1 MDPADSNTTGNG
13 SDEGGNFLTFL
24 ILKVGLFFL
33 ILYVLWLYVDSNYDL
48 GPRLVSKNSSLRPY
62 FLQKCLGLRSPFVP
76 TAWALNP
83 HVQTAL
89 SAVVCP
95 ATGPRFER
103 EFLELKDGGVVG
115 LDWTTFEEKTSNDH
129 RSIVIVVCG
138 AVTTGNAVARL
149 CQRAWRRGF
158 RAVVFRP
165 RGHGD
170 VPLTTPRLQSF
181 GDPSDFREALEYI
194 RATNPGSDLTAVSLS
209 TGCGV
214 LISYLGEYGS
224 STYLTAAACIS
235 PIYCAENFYSS
246 QAISSLYRWI
256 LLQRQKLLLLSHV
269 SCLQKCDTL
278 DGTSAL
284 RTGSMAE
291 FEEMVFCKT
300 NGVRTMEDYW
310 EQNEPTREIDE
321 VAVPLLCISSKD
333 DPLVPKESI
342 PIELFLTYPHFFLA
356 LTEKGGHCGFFEGF
370 QPESRAEILAFEFLR
385 AAQRLNMT
393 THSNGN
399 GMLV

>member
-1 MDPADSNTTGNG
+1 MEDTTAGDK
-13 SDEGGNFLTFL
+13 SDEGGSFLTFFV
-24 ILKVGLFFL
+24 LKGGLFFF
-33 ILYVLWLYVDSNYDL
+33 ILYVAWIYVDSNYDL

-76 TAWALNP
+76 TPWALSP

-95 ATGPRFER
+95 GKEPRFQR
-103 EFLELKDGGVVG
+103 EYLELKDGGVVA
-115 LDWTTFEEKTSNDH
+115 LDWATYEEKTLNDH
-129 RSIVIVVCG
+129 RSVVIVVSG
-138 AVTTGNAVARL
+138 VVTTGDGVARV
-149 CQRAWRRGF
+149 CHGAWRRGF
-158 RAVVFRP
+158 RPVVFRQ
-165 RGHGD
+165 RGHTD

-224 STYLTAAACIS
+224 STYLTAAVCIS
-235 PIYCAENFYSS
+235 PIYCAETLYSS
-246 QAISSLYRWI
+246 QAIPSLYRWI
-256 LLQRQKLLLLSHV
+256 LLQRQKALLLSHV
-269 SCLQKCDTL
+269 SCLQKVDAL
-278 DGTSAL
+278 DSASAL
-284 RTGSMAE
+284 RSGSMVE
-291 FEEMVFCKT
+291 FEEIVFSKT
-300 NGVRTMEDYW
+300 NGVHTMEDYW

-342 PIELFLTYPHFFLA
+342 PTELFLTYPHFFLA

-370 QPESRAEILAFEFLR
+370 QPESRAERLAFEFLR
-385 AAQRLNMT
+385 AAQKLNMAA
-393 THSNGN
+393 HANGN
-399 GMLV
+399 GMMV

>member
-1 MDPADSNTTGNG
+1 MENATTGNK

-24 ILKVGLFFL
+24 VLKGGLFFL
-33 ILYVLWLYVDSNYDL
+33 ISYVVWIYVDSNYDL

-76 TAWALNP
+76 TVWAFNP
-83 HVQTAL
+83 HVQTVL

-103 EFLELKDGGVVG
+103 EYLELKDGGLVA
-115 LDWTTFEEKTSNDH
+115 LDWPTFGEKTVNNH
-129 RSIVIVVCG
+129 RSVVIVVCG
-138 AVTTGNAVARL
+138 VVTTGNAVARV
-149 CQRAWRRGF
+149 CHGAWRRGF
-158 RAVVFRP
+158 RPVVFRQ
-165 RGHGD
+165 RGHND

-194 RATNPGSDLTAVSLS
+194 RATNPGSNLTALSLS

-224 STYLTAAACIS
+224 STYLTAAVCIS

-246 QAISSLYRWI
+246 QDISGLYRWI
-256 LLQRQKLLLLSHV
+256 LLQKQKASLLSHV
-269 SCLQKCDTL
+269 SCLQKVNAL

-284 RTGSMAE
+284 RTESMGE
-291 FEEMVFCKT
+291 FEEMVFSQT
-300 NGVRTMEDYW
+300 NGIRTMEDYW

-333 DPLVPKESI
+333 DPLVPTESI
-342 PIELFLTYPHFFLA
+342 PTELFLTYPHFFLA
-356 LTEKGGHCGFFEGF
+356 LTEKGGHCGFFEGL
-370 QPESRAEILAFEFLR
+370 QPESRAERLAFEFLR
-385 AAQRLNMT
+385 AGQRLNMT
-393 THSNGN
+393 THVNGN